1 MTLSDKTALV
11 TGAAR
16 GIGAAIATRLA
27 HEGAAVAICD
37 IDIGTART
45 LAAELSSTSNAR
57 VCALQIDVSSR
68 ASVVDAIDEAEAS
81 LGAVDVL
88 VNNAGI
94 DVIKPFVESTEDEW
108 DRIIAVDL
116 RGPINTCHVLFP
128 RMTERGGGA
137 IVNISSDAAR
147 VGS

>member
-1 MTLSDKTALV
+1 MTLSGKTALV

-16 GIGAAIATRLA
+16 GIGAAIATRLVTD
-27 HEGAAVAICD
+27 GAAVAICD
-37 IDIGTART
+37 LDLSTAQE
-45 LAAELSSTSNAR
+45 LASELSSKADAR
-57 VCALQIDVSSR
+57 LCAVRVDVSSR

-108 DRIIAVDL
+108 DRIIAVNL
-116 RGPINTCHVLFP
+116 RGQINTCHVLFP
-128 RMTERGGGA
+128 RMT
-137 IVNISSDAAR
+137 
-147 VGS
+147 